1 MSPAKRKA
9 PLQFDLSGFGEV
21 HDVIKEFGARHGNSV
36 ERRLARAALGA
47 ALTES
52 ARLIRNAA
60 PRGTR
65 IRKSVGKRFAKNR
78 RTGVH
83 EAKAG
88 LNVGSKSGTAPHAH
102 FFTLGTKARYTRRGQ
117 FRGSILENVF
127 VKRAIEQNSS
137 SIRNKMMQRVV
148 QRLPI
153 EIANSRR
160 RAAGKKIVRLPGP
173 QDSNVLIG
181 G

>member
-21 HDVIKEFGARHGNSV
+21 HDVILELGARHGNNV

-65 IRKSVGKRFAKNR
+65 IRKSVGKRFNKNR
-78 RTGVH
+78 RIGVH

-102 FFTLGTKARYTRRGQ
+102 FFTLGTKARYTKRGQ
-117 FRGSILENVF
+117 FRGSVPENVF
-127 VKRAIEQNSS
+127 VKQAIEQNSG
-137 SIRNKMMQRVV
+137 SIRQKMMQRVMK
-148 QRLPI
+148 RLPI
-153 EIANSRR
+153 ELERARR
-160 RAAGKKIVRLPGP
+160 RSAGKGISRLPGP
-173 QDSNVLIG
+173 ADSNVLIG